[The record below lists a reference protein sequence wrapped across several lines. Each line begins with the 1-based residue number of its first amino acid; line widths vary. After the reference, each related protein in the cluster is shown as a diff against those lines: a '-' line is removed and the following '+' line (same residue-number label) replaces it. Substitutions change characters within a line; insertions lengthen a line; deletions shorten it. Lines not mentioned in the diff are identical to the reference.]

1 MAAGMVAK
9 IRRKRGFAREE
20 KGADS

>member
-1 MAAGMVAK
+1 MAAGMVAT